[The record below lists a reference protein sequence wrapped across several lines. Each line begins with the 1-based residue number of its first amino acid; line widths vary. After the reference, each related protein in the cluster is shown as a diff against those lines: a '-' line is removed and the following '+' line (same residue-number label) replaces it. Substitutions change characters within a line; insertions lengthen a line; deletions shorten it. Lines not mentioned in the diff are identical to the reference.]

1 MNIDNLFFLFIT
13 IGTVF
18 FLLTNM
24 AENDLISN
32 KMRRR
37 FSIVCVLIIIGEILD
52 FLSWKISHM
61 SHAISARMLHQVLK
75 SIDLCLI
82 PIGISYL
89 AHVIYESKK
98 IIHYIAIMICV
109 VNSVLMIANF
119 FYPIIFYISENN
131 RYIRGQY
138 WVAFI
143 TIYILGFILL
153 IYQLHCLTKR
163 NQNESII
170 SLLFIIVNS
179 SLGIIYIIYNPLI
192 TIDWIIIALT
202 FGMIYIYY
210 DNAVLS
216 IDNLTHLLNS
226 RKYRNRIKTINFN
239 TAIIFVDCNKFK
251 FVNDHYDHH
260 AGDIALREYADALLT
275 VYRKYGWVYRRS
287 GDEFVVILKPNV
299 TSMLVEASEEK
310 DLHIEMKKLFNQ
322 LDENIGERAKKI
334 HYLKLGVSYGY
345 GIYISYTNS
354 NFEFYSSSREFYSID
369 SAVAN
374 AEKYTYFNKQRKEK
388 EIDLIEKGLSE
399 EIKRRD

>member
-13 IGTVF
+13 ICAMI

-37 FSIVCVLIIIGEILD
+37 FSIVCVMIIIGEILD
-52 FLSWKISHM
+52 FLSWKISHTSHLM
-61 SHAISARMLHQVLK
+61 SVRIVHQILK
-75 SIDLCLI
+75 AIDLCLI
-82 PIGISYL
+82 PLVICYL
-89 AHVIYESKK
+89 AHVIYENKK
-98 IIHYIAIMICV
+98 LINYIAVLICI
-109 VNSVLMIANF
+109 VNTALIIINF
-119 FYPIIFYISENN
+119 RYPIIFYISDNN
-131 RYIRGQY
+131 KYLRAQY
-138 WVAFI
+138 WAIFI
-143 TIYILGFILL
+143 CIYILEFILL
-153 IYQLHCLTKR
+153 LYQLHCLTKR
-163 NQNESII
+163 NQNESIV
-170 SLLFIIVNS
+170 SLLIIIITS
-179 SLGIIYIIYNPLI
+179 SLGIIYIISNPFI
-192 TIDWIIIALT
+192 MIDWIVIALS

-216 IDNLTHLLNS
+216 IDNLTLLLNA
-226 RKYRNRIKTINFN
+226 RNYRNRIKTINFN

-251 FVNDHYDHH
+251 FINDNYGHH

-299 TSMLVEASEEK
+299 TAMLVEANEGK
-310 DLHIEMKKLFNQ
+310 DFHIEMKKLFKQ

-334 HYLKLGVSYGY
+334 HYLKLGVSCGY

-354 NFEFYSSSREFYSID
+354 NLEFYSSSREFFSID

-374 AEKYTYFNKQRKEK
+374 AEKHTYFNKKRKEK
-388 EIDLIEKGLSE
+388 EIDLIEKELLE

>member
-1 MNIDNLFFLFIT
+1 
-13 IGTVF
+13 
-18 FLLTNM
+18 M

-52 FLSWKISHM
+52 FMSWKISHM

-89 AHVIYESKK
+89 ALVIYESKK
-98 IIHYIAIMICV
+98 IIHYIAIMICI
-109 VNSVLMIANF
+109 VNGVLMIVNF
-119 FYPIIFYISENN
+119 FYPFIFYISENN
-131 RYIRGQY
+131 GYIRAQY

-153 IYQLHCLTKR
+153 IYQLHCLTER

-170 SLLFIIVNS
+170 SLLIIIVNS
-179 SLGIIYIIYNPLI
+179 SLGIIYIIYNPFI
-192 TIDWIIIALT
+192 TIDWIITALT

-210 DNAVLS
+210 DN
-216 IDNLTHLLNS
+216 
-226 RKYRNRIKTINFN
+226 
-239 TAIIFVDCNKFK
+239 FVDCNKFK
-251 FVNDHYDHH
+251 FINDNYGHH

-310 DLHIEMKKLFNQ
+310 DFHIEMKKLFKQ

-334 HYLKLGVSYGY
+334 HYLKLGVSCGY

-354 NFEFYSSSREFYSID
+354 NLEFYSSSREFFSID

-374 AEKYTYFNKQRKEK
+374 AEKHTYFNKRRKEK